1 MRIPTKLFALL
12 LFMLSGTAWLA
23 AQSSSSASSA
33 SSTSS
38 ASPAPTS
45 SAAAAARISPA
56 SDSSYPEQAYLS
68 ASRYVSQYFG
78 FSFDFPS
85 DAHLQPIPQPATRDG
100 SIPLLQLAGPPP
112 IDAEISIDAIPTASG
127 KNQDAKTFLRYAL
140 DQELYRGVEELRVLS
155 KASFAGRQF
164 YLFETRR
171 GIEQHVLLATIS
183 GDYILRVLLAAHDD
197 KTVKR
202 LEWSFE
208 HLVFFA
214 PGDLRQYLTAGA
226 RSYDGPAISSH
237 QLAVLEA
244 DPPASHIDPGK
255 INGDFYENPAIG
267 FSYRIPQ
274 GWTLEAEGA
283 VQPAIERYR
292 AQENLGRP
300 RVGRIEHR
308 LMEACSRTLFS
319 AWAKRPAADGQISY
333 DEFGEVTV
341 SAISTACFPRMKFP
355 DKATDQQA
363 AKDFLLQFGLTHP
376 IIDDMR
382 DGKAF
387 SADGSVFLFLHGTVG
402 FQVQNDALS
411 RRLSVALA
419 ITQRRGYLLT
429 WFFAAPHNQE
439 LQALS
444 EERVIFD
451 SAPPVKVADASQPA
465 GGVAGETS
473 PATTTPAPTTPS
485 EDASKTAAALPASS
499 AAGASNPPADSSTA
513 PSSAASSD
521 QPQTTDA
528 TTAAPPTLLRPGE
541 TMQSQ
546 QGKGAPISRQK

>member
-1 MRIPTKLFALL
+1 MRVPTKLFCALL
-12 LFMLSGTAWLA
+12 CSVLSGTAWLT
-23 AQSSSSASSA
+23 AQTASSASSA
-33 SSTSS
+33 R
-38 ASPAPTS
+38 TS
-45 SAAAAARISPA
+45 SAAAAARISPS

-68 ASRYVSQYFG
+68 ASRYVSQYFN

-85 DAHLQPIPQPATRDG
+85 EAHLQPIAQPAARDG

-112 IDAEISIDAIPTASG
+112 IDAEISVSAIPTASG
-127 KNQDAKTFLRYAL
+127 KNQDARTFLRYAL
-140 DQELYRGVEELRVLS
+140 GQELYRGVEELRGLS
-155 KASFAGRQF
+155 KASFAGHQF

-171 GIEQHVLLATIS
+171 GIEQHVLLATTS

-214 PGDLRQYLTAGA
+214 PADLRQYLTAGA

-237 QLAVLEA
+237 QLQALEN
-244 DPPASHIDPGK
+244 DPPANHIDPGK

-292 AQENLGRP
+292 AQENFGRP
-300 RVGRIEHR
+300 RIGRMEHR

-319 AWAKRPAADGQISY
+319 AWAKRPAADGQIPY

-341 SAISTACFPRMKFP
+341 SAISLACFPRMKFP
-355 DKATDQQA
+355 DQPTDQQA

-387 SADGSVFLFLHGTVG
+387 SAEGSVFLYLHGTVG
-402 FQVQNDALS
+402 FQVPNDDLS

-429 WFFAAPHNQE
+429 WFFAAPHNEE
-439 LQALS
+439 LQALTN
-444 EERVIFD
+444 ERVSFD
-451 SAPPVKVADASQPA
+451 SAPPVKVANASQPA
-465 GGVAGETS
+465 GGVAGEAL
-473 PATTTPAPTTPS
+473 PAPTTPAPTTQS
-485 EDASKTAAALPASS
+485 EDSSSTAATLQASS
-499 AAGASNPPADSSTA
+499 AAGTGNTPTASSATPG
-513 PSSAASSD
+513 SAASPD

-528 TTAAPPTLLRPGE
+528 TATAPPSLLRPGE
-541 TMQSQ
+541 TIQSQ
-546 QGKGAPISRQK
+546 QGKGALISKQKSSQ